1 MKAAV
6 DEDHRGKLTDIFAQ
20 NVSEFRLKNKKQ
32 YRRTSYQFWGNEYVI
47 QTPIVSSLQAV
58 YFWMVTVLAH
68 STRWKKVF
76 ETGPNE
82 KTDYHFQ

>member
-6 DEDHRGKLTDIFAQ
+6 DEDRRGKLTDNFAQ

-32 YRRTSYQFWGNEYVI
+32 YRRTSYQFWGNAYVI

-58 YFWMVTVLAH
+58 SFFLMVTVLAH
-68 STRWKKVF
+68 STRWKEVF
-76 ETGPNE
+76 ETGPN
-82 KTDYHFQ
+82 